1 MGQQDSTDTTTET
14 SLKLSAVV
22 SEFAEHL
29 VAASI
34 QAALAAIEIYNKPV
48 FSYREQAFTILVIN
62 AWESLCKAKLIVDA
76 QGDVQALYI
85 ARPGGSFKTGR
96 SGNFLT
102 IELTTAMNRLSLPP
116 AVIANISSLIE
127 IRDTATHLYTEP
139 AVQQIVH
146 SLGVAALQNYHRL
159 LTGWFGNRLSDCK
172 FQIMP
177 LAFTY
182 EFRTLA
188 VLALDQNANDV
199 SRLLKLVMDNQAASP
214 ASGGFHFICEIA
226 AEIRSVK
233 KLTEKDGVVATP
245 DNSSASG
252 LPVVVKTQSL
262 VDKYP
267 LSYSELRAAVQLER
281 PGTKPAQIDR
291 IIRDWKIKGNTAFA
305 AYNFRTKAH
314 RERYDKGKNLPK
326 DIAVIYN
333 ADAVRFIVGKLD
345 TKPFD
350 SASEPELVH

>member
-1 MGQQDSTDTTTET
+1 VGQQHSTDTITDA
-14 SLKLSAVV
+14 SKKLPAGV
-22 SEFAEHL
+22 SEVAESL
-29 VAASI
+29 IAASI

-48 FSYREQAFTILVIN
+48 FSYREQAFTILLIN
-62 AWESLCKAKLIVDA
+62 AWESLCKAKLVADA
-76 QGDVQALYI
+76 QGDVQVLYV
-85 ARPGGSFKTGR
+85 AKPDGTFKTGR

-102 IELTTAMNRLSLPP
+102 IELSTAMNRLSLVP
-116 AVIANISSLIE
+116 AVLANISSLIE
-127 IRDTATHLYTEP
+127 IRDTATHLYTDS
-139 AVQQIVH
+139 AVQQVVH

-159 LTGWFGNRLSDCK
+159 MTAWFGNRLGDYK

-182 EFRTLA
+182 DFRTLA
-188 VLALDQNANDV
+188 VLALDQNANEV
-199 SRLLKLVMDNQAASP
+199 GRLLQLVIDSHAASP

-233 KLTEKDGVVATP
+233 KLSEKDGFVATP

-252 LPVVVKTQSL
+252 LPVVLKTQSL

-267 LSYSELRAAVQLER
+267 LSYVELRGAVQLER

-291 IIRDWKIKGNTAFA
+291 IIRDCKIKANTAFA

-314 RERYDKGKNLPK
+314 REKYDKNKSLPK

-333 ADAVRFIVGKLD
+333 ADAVRFIVNKLD
-345 TKPFD
+345 D
-350 SASEPELVH
+350 GAPEIAPGPEVVH